1 LPPRLESAGR
11 KLRQTLETHR
21 FDPPARKQLASDDVS
36 MQTLKFLIATAQ
48 VIEISPEIVMAA
60 GAYAD
65 AAARVRDYLRQHG
78 SATVAQLK
86 ELLGS
91 SRRVMVPLVEKLDR
105 DGITRRHGDFRLLR
119 EPPPRT

>member
-1 LPPRLESAGR
+1 
-11 KLRQTLETHR
+11 
-21 FDPPARKQLASDDVS
+21 
-36 MQTLKFLIATAQ
+36 MQALKFLIATAQ

-86 ELLGS
+86 EMLGS

-105 DGITRRHGDFRLLR
+105 DGITRRHGDLRLLR
-119 EPPPRT
+119 EQPPRT